1 MRQHSA
7 KGYSNKTF
15 INLAPYKPLTGSSN
29 PTKML
34 LIEKDY
40 Q

>member
-15 INLAPYKPLTGSSN
+15 IKSAPYKPLTGLGN
-29 PTKML
+29 PTKIL
-34 LIEKDY
+34 LIEKHY